1 MQICPRQNNEE
12 AESLKKKQKKQK
24 HNYFQPQNPLEW
36 CFLLFTKGLL
46 CPCCSLDS
54 DEGQNPLLLHQNLF
68 LLTQHLERMYK
79 KKKFF
84 LTCHSL
90 ISIG

>member
-1 MQICPRQNNEE
+1 MQICPGQNNEE
-12 AESLKKKQKKQK
+12 AQSLGKKKKKL
-24 HNYFQPQNPLEW
+24 FQPQNALEW

-54 DEGQNPLLLHQNLF
+54 DEGQNTLLFFLHQNLF

-79 KKKFF
+79 KKKNSF
-84 LTCHSL
+84 
-90 ISIG
+90 